1 MSLKHSTSCS
11 HYYCNAIYV
20 FFKVQILKE
29 KSQDI
34 FQLNRDIIARG
45 YVMKSINPNQLKPC
59 LIVLLRSDKL
69 RLWLHCYEALKVFP

>member
-1 MSLKHSTSCS
+1 MSLKYSISCI
-11 HYYCNAIYV
+11 HYHCNAIYV
-20 FFKVQILKE
+20 FFKVHILKE

-45 YVMKSINPNQLKPC
+45 YVMKSIGPSQMKAC